1 MAKKRNARAAVAAVP
16 DAFDLAALAKQLRA
30 AGLRRTGP
38 RVAVLARLSTAES
51 PMTHGALADE
61 LAHLG
66 FDRATIYR
74 NLMDLTEAKLVR
86 RSDHGDHV
94 WRFELVGA
102 SARHHK
108 VHPHLICT
116 ECGAVSCLE
125 DVEVK
130 LSAVRGSARR
140 LRAQDLEVQ
149 LRGLCDRCA

>member
-1 MAKKRNARAAVAAVP
+1 MAKRRNAKTGAAEPEAGG
-16 DAFDLAALAKQLRA
+16 LAALASQLRA

-38 RVAVLARLSTAES
+38 RVAVLSRLSTADA

-61 LAHLG
+61 LGHLG

-74 NLMDLTEAKLVR
+74 NLMDLTEADLVR

-116 ECGAVSCLE
+116 ECGNVSCLE

-130 LSAVRGSARR
+130 ISAVRGAKRK
-140 LRAQDLEVQ
+140 LRTQDLEVQ
-149 LRGLCDRCA
+149 LRGRCDRCT